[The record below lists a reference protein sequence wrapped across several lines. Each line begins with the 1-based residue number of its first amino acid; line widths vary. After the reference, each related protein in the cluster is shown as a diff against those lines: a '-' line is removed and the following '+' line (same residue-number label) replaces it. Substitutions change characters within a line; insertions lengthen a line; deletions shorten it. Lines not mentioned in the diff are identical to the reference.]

1 LVFNLPRLVSFY
13 SYASGAQLYSRD
25 EISTISSS
33 VVTLITKIAFPIC
46 QRTFSMA
53 QLRIYAMAQ

>member
-25 EISTISSS
+25 EILLS
-33 VVTLITKIAFPIC
+33 
-46 QRTFSMA
+46 
-53 QLRIYAMAQ
+53 LRLLLH